1 MQTSNQSHHQVLQQP
16 IDLDQLAPVWGL
28 RSGQVEEKPDIP
40 PCQINTAVS
49 ELAADEHTDEVPF
62 ARQPTGLSA
71 KHNAEKLLVE

>member
-1 MQTSNQSHHQVLQQP
+1 M
-16 IDLDQLAPVWGL
+16 
-28 RSGQVEEKPDIP
+28 P